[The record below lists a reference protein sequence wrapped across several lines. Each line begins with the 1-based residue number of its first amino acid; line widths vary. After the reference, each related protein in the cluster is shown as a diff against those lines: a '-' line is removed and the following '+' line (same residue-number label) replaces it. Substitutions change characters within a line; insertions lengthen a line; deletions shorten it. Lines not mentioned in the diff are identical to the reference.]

1 MFSPNSRSCMAHL
14 VQARTLYGIATI
26 SMPQGYCGSP
36 IGPLRRS
43 DVRAGACL
51 GLSRQGLMRMV
62 SAEERAPAFAPPR
75 RPRAAPIPDHVTLDV
90 GRGHVFAEDQRQRV
104 GGVLQVG
111 FRAVKLLKVLVVLSN
126 VS

>member
-1 MFSPNSRSCMAHL
+1 
-14 VQARTLYGIATI
+14 
-26 SMPQGYCGSP
+26 
-36 IGPLRRS
+36 
-43 DVRAGACL
+43 
-51 GLSRQGLMRMV
+51 MV

-126 VS
+126 VSKAPTTLTNVAAVEHLMIKWSWIIGY

>member
-1 MFSPNSRSCMAHL
+1 MH
-14 VQARTLYGIATI
+14 
-26 SMPQGYCGSP
+26 
-36 IGPLRRS
+36 GPLSASTYSLWHSYDLNATRLLWLPYRS
-43 DVRAGACL
+43 NSVAQMCGRGLA
-51 GLSRQGLMRMV
+51 GLSRQGLMRMA